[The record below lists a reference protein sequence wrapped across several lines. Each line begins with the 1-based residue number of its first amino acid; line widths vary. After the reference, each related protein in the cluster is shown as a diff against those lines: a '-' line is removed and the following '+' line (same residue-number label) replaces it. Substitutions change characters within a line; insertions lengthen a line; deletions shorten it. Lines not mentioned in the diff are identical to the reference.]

1 MGILTTLFREKVSSK
16 KDARLKTE
24 AEHDVAYAT
33 GFLSFDFMNGTVV
46 HVKTPEGKRFQYN
59 SVGIVDGSI
68 VMVIGR
74 SGCGKTTF
82 IMQSAGEIIKPFETS
97 CIFHDDIEGGITQ
110 NRKEQLVGLHGEEFK
125 DNYISRN
132 SGITAENFYERIKMI
147 HDLKVI
153 EDREKFIYDT
163 GLYSTSGEKIYKLEP
178 TVYILDSLAMLMPEK
193 YSDEEE
199 LSGQMSATAAAKAN
213 ASVFRRIVPMLKAA
227 NIILFVVNHITEK
240 VELTPRLLVA

>member
-1 MGILTTLFREKVSSK
+1 
-16 KDARLKTE
+16 
-24 AEHDVAYAT
+24 
-33 GFLSFDFMNGTVV
+33 
-46 HVKTPEGKRFQYN
+46 
-59 SVGIVDGSI
+59 
-68 VMVIGR
+68 
-74 SGCGKTTF
+74 
-82 IMQSAGEIIKPFETS
+82 
-97 CIFHDDIEGGITQ
+97 
-110 NRKEQLVGLHGEEFK
+110 
-125 DNYISRN
+125 
-132 SGITAENFYERIKMI
+132 MI

-227 NIILFVVNHITEK
+227 NIILFVVNHLTQK
-240 VELTPRLLVA
+240 VELTPKYLAV